1 MIKGLGAELH
11 TFVEKE
17 GQGIEASEV
26 LQEDSSVGRGVVNHA
41 RDADADL
48 IVIGALGRTNLR
60 YLFLGS
66 TAERVL
72 THLPCSVLV
81 VKPAAE

>member
-1 MIKGLGAELH
+1 MGNVRAELH
-11 TFVEKE
+11 GFVEKE
-17 GQGIEASEV
+17 AQGIKTTES
-26 LQEDSSVGRGVVNHA
+26 LCEDTSVGRAVVAHA
-41 RDADADL
+41 KKSEADL
-48 IVIGALGRTNLR
+48 IVIGALGGTNLR

-81 VKPAAE
+81 VKPKDA